1 MVCNF
6 VWKKYKKIN
15 YIHLK
20 QMENISTDELTEE
33 EAEQVKERAVAV
45 TEKIAVVKKIAFC
58 GEQSKKNHQIN
69 PFSNY

>member
-1 MVCNF
+1 
-6 VWKKYKKIN
+6 
-15 YIHLK
+15 
-20 QMENISTDELTEE
+20 MENISTDELTEE

-45 TEKIAVVKKIAFC
+45 TEKIAVVKKTKLKKQIAFC